1 MRWSKFSDGKSFL
14 PSTFSM
20 AAVNTPPDD
29 VALQNNWA
37 PQEDQT
43 MGSVGNGQPANGAP
57 LPGDDINQGHQDQ
70 ENNNQEYPPRGS
82 SVDASV
88 NGGSKAEGYR
98 GEKQV
103 KVLSSPLL
111 HSAP

>member
-1 MRWSKFSDGKSFL
+1 
-14 PSTFSM
+14 M
-20 AAVNTPPDD
+20 AAVSTPPDD

-37 PQEDQT
+37 PQEEDQT

-57 LPGDDINQGHQDQ
+57 LPGDDINHGHQDQ
-70 ENNNQEYPPRGS
+70 ENNNQDYPPRGS

-88 NGGSKAEGYR
+88 NGGNKAEGYR

-103 KVLSSPLL
+103 KVLSSLLL